1 MFQTFLLSNVC
12 KVFCKNGPAVHNG
25 AGGPHDGDHA
35 TAASVVGRAGHRG
48 SVPRGTSPAV
58 LAGRRDRSGRH
69 LRVAPQ
75 GGSVAA
81 GTGGPGSF
89 VERIGEAAGRPRR
102 WARRRT
108 PAGGRAARFM

>member
-75 GGSVAA
+75 GVSVAA
-81 GTGGPGSF
+81 GTADSEVFAEG
-89 VERIGEAAGRPRR
+89 VLQAAV
-102 WARRRT
+102 A
-108 PAGGRAARFM
+108 